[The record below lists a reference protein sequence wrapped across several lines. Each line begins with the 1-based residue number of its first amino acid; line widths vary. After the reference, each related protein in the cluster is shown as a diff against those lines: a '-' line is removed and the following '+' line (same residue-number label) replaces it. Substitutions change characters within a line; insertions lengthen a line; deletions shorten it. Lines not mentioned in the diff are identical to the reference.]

1 MGAPPLP
8 TPGLHGPV
16 LSARLCQYAFMIDF
30 QPGGSVFEY
39 FDKNGARRPSQR
51 SPSVRRLTAIV
62 PAGDNEV
69 EFFEFAD
76 AFGRKVDQGW
86 EPG

>member
-1 MGAPPLP
+1 MSIS
-8 TPGLHGPV
+8 T
-16 LSARLCQYAFMIDF
+16 RT
-30 QPGGSVFEY
+30 
-39 FDKNGARRPSQR
+39 
-51 SPSVRRLTAIV
+51 VRADPANALALRWLTTAV

>member
-39 FDKNGARRPSQR
+39 FDKNGARRLSQR
-51 SPSVRRLTAIV
+51 SPPVRWLTTAV
-62 PAGDNEV
+62 SAGDNEV

-76 AFGRKVDQGW
+76 AFGRKVSEDW
-86 EPG
+86 APG